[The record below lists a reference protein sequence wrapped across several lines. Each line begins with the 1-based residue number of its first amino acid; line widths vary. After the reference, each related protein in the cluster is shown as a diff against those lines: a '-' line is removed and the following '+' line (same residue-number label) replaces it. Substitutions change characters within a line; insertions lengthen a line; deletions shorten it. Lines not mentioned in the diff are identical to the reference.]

1 MYSEPMNVLIT
12 GANGGLGT
20 AVCQVFLASGAT
32 VIGVDRAWKQ
42 AAPFATVSA
51 DVTTADGCESM
62 VKQALAHGPLDA
74 LVHLVG
80 GFAGGS
86 SVAETSD
93 QTWDSMMNINVRA
106 AFCCMRAALKP
117 MQAAGR
123 GRIVAIGTRMAVE
136 PAPNFA
142 AYAVSKAALV
152 ALVKNVAAE
161 GQKFGVTANVVLPS
175 TIDTPANRAAMPD
188 ADASRWVKPESIAK
202 LLVFLT
208 SDAAADTSGA
218 VIPIYGRA

>member
-1 MYSEPMNVLIT
+1 MNVLIT

-20 AVCQVFLASGAT
+20 AVSQEFLAAGAK
-32 VIGVDRAWKQ
+32 VIGVAREWKQ
-42 AAPFATVSA
+42 SA
-51 DVTTADGCESM
+51 RFTTISGDVTTEAGCESM
-62 VKQALAHGPLDA
+62 VKQALEHGPIDA

-86 SVAETSD
+86 PLTETTD
-93 QTWDSMMNINVRA
+93 QTWDSMMNINLRA

-136 PAPNFA
+136 PSPNFA

-152 ALVKNVAAE
+152 ALVKTVAAE
-161 GQKFGVTANVVLPS
+161 GQKFGVTANAVLPS
-175 TIDTPANRAAMPD
+175 TIDTPANRAAMPK
-188 ADASRWVKPESIAK
+188 ADFSRWVAPQSIAK
-202 LLVFLT
+202 LLVFLA

>member
-20 AVCQVFLASGAT
+20 AVCQEFLAGGAK
-32 VIGVDRAWKQ
+32 VIGVSLAWKQ
-42 AAPFATVSA
+42 TVPFTTVSA
-51 DVTTADGCESM
+51 DVTTEAGCESM
-62 VKQALAHGPLDA
+62 VKQALELGPIDA

-86 SVAETSD
+86 PVAETTD
-93 QTWDSMMNINVRA
+93 QTWDSMMNINLRA

-136 PAPNFA
+136 PSPNFA

-175 TIDTPANRAAMPD
+175 TIDTPANRAAMPK
-188 ADASRWVKPESIAK
+188 ADFSRWVAPQSIAK

>member
-1 MYSEPMNVLIT
+1 MNVLIT
-12 GANGGLGT
+12 GANGGLGA
-20 AVCQVFLASGAT
+20 AVCQEFLASGAT
-32 VIGVDRAWKQ
+32 VIGVALKWKQ
-42 AAPFATVSA
+42 SAPFTAISA
-51 DVTTADGCESM
+51 DVTTESGCESM
-62 VKQALAHGPLDA
+62 VKQALELGPLDA

-86 SVAETSD
+86 PLTETSD
-93 QTWDSMMNINVRA
+93 QTWDNMMNVNLRA

-117 MQAAGR
+117 MQTAGR

-136 PAPNFA
+136 PTPNFA

-175 TIDTPANRAAMPD
+175 TIDTPANRAAMPK
-188 ADASRWVKPESIAK
+188 ADFSRWVAPEAIAK